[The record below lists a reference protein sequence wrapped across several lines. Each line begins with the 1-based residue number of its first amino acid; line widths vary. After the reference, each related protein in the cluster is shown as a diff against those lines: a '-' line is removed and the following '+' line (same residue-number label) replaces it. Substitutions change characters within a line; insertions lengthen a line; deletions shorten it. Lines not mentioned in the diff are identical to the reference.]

1 MFCWSKKYVV
11 FLQKKTKM
19 MNVLIQKVCSLTIV
33 ICCSVFSIGV
43 HCQVEVLNSVWLLN
57 EGGSLETPSVGVYNP
72 TEDTFVVV
80 MEFEEA
86 GFTTDVIVADG
97 AAFAAAAL
105 PVITLYIQTATV
117 VPGQLTAGTFAGT
130 GSGPTIGATTT
141 PGLIL

>member
-1 MFCWSKKYVV
+1 MP
-11 FLQKKTKM
+11 LA
-19 MNVLIQKVCSLTIV
+19 LG
-33 ICCSVFSIGV
+33 SVAALAGLDAAFQAG
-43 HCQVEVLNSVWLLN
+43 QNAMDAAAKLNSDAIVP
-57 EGGSLETPSVGVYNP
+57 GSPAPSLPMTPAQIIALG
-72 TEDTFVVV
+72 
-80 MEFEEA
+80 
-86 GFTTDVIVADG
+86 G